1 MLPHPLLRYSLQP
14 LVYERPQQFA
24 GVKALYVHVMAAN
37 EAGRAFY
44 SSCGFELEKEE
55 TSNQA
60 HYRGHCLDG
69 VEGLGRTVL
78 LKDAFLWES
87 FLTIIRDSAANHS
100 IYRHSRKF
108 FSCNLESWAVF
119 LTAILQDACFLLVV
133 DRKVFSVLTH
143 FSRWPIKELKRS
155 HTVMLSF
162 SN

>member
-1 MLPHPLLRYSLQP
+1 MHRHLALADQVSVVFSFPPVVPKCQLYAFVASSFTTLLSTT
-14 LVYERPQQFA
+14 LVCERPQQFA

-78 LKDAFLWES
+78 LKDAFL
-87 FLTIIRDSAANHS
+87 
-100 IYRHSRKF
+100 
-108 FSCNLESWAVF
+108 
-119 LTAILQDACFLLVV
+119 
-133 DRKVFSVLTH
+133 
-143 FSRWPIKELKRS
+143 
-155 HTVMLSF
+155 
-162 SN
+162 